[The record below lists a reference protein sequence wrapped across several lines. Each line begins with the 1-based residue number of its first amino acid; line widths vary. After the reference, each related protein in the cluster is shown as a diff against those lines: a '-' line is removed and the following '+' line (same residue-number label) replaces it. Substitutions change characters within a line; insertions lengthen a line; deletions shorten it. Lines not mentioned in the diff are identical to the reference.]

1 MGKSHMC
8 SGREIGAVVET
19 CIVGD
24 ERGRVLRKKMKRNA
38 IYNMNHYY
46 VVRLMSYGLLA
57 SAVEGETRMH
67 NLGRYPY
74 S

>member
-8 SGREIGAVVET
+8 SGKEIGAVVDT
-19 CIVGD
+19 CIARD
-24 ERGRVLRKKMKRNA
+24 ERGRVLRKKMKMNT

-46 VVRLMSYGLLA
+46 VVRLISYGLLA
-57 SAVEGETRMH
+57 STIEGEIRMH